1 MIQASVING
10 IAQGVVGWRQPT
22 RSGSPVVTAA
32 NIASSSGL
40 YYQDGS
46 ALCTVD
52 NIKAAV
58 DDEAISD
65 ANLNTVLADMS
76 KSALNKVCADVF
88 NADDFIDGGLLF
100 KHENKFSEVLT
111 NTTDFVGFE
120 IDLSKRND
128 ISVIINNIL
137 LEFDAED
144 SVKVLLF
151 NSQSNAVVSS
161 STITTVANSQKNT
174 SVRWVLNDL
183 AYGGKFYIGYLRG
196 SLTGQAVKRNYELAS
211 VQTSFDGVEIR
222 PVRVADWSA
231 ETMFNPE
238 DVSYESDTWGMN
250 FNISVYRD
258 FTEIVKANVNRFA
271 DALQLQ
277 VCAQAIDMISNST
290 RSNRAERLSKAN
302 AVMEL
307 NGNRFNPN
315 FPEHTGVR
323 QRLARE
329 IRRLK
334 DTYTP
339 TGMMRMT
346 LR

>member
-1 MIQASVING
+1 MIQADVING
-10 IAQGVVGWRQPT
+10 IAAGVVGWRQPT
-22 RSGSPVVTAA
+22 RTGSPVVTAA
-32 NIASSSGL
+32 NIASGSGL

-65 ANLNTVLADMS
+65 VNLNIVLADMS
-76 KSALNKVCADVF
+76 KSALNKVCSDVF
-88 NADDFIDGGLLF
+88 NSDDHIDGGLLL

-111 NTTDFVGFE
+111 NDTDFVGFE

-128 ISVIINNIL
+128 LSVIINNLL
-137 LEFDAED
+137 LEFDAID

-151 NSQSNAVVSS
+151 NSQINALASS
-161 STITTVANSQKNT
+161 SAITTVANSQKNT

-196 SLTGQAVKRNYELAS
+196 SLTGRAVKRNYQLAS
-211 VQTSFDGVEIR
+211 LQTSFNGVNIR
-222 PVRVADWSA
+222 PVKVTGWNT

-238 DVSYESDTWGMN
+238 DVTYESDTWGMN
-250 FNISVYRD
+250 FNISIYRD

-271 DALQLQ
+271 EALQLQ

-290 RSNRAERLSKAN
+290 RSNRSERMSKAN

-315 FPEHTGVR
+315 YPEHTGVR
-323 QRLARE
+323 SRLARE
-329 IRRLK
+329 VKRLR

-339 TGMMRMT
+339 TGIMRMT
-346 LR
+346 L